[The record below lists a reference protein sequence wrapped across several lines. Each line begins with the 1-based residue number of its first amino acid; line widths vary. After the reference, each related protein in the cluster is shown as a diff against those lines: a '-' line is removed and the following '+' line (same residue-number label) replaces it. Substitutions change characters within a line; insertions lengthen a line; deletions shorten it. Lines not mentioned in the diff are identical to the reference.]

1 MRGCEHCE
9 VGCEC
14 EREYVRKCE
23 CVGGGRVSECEGMCE
38 GGVRERRCVR
48 SVCVKEHEGV

>member
-9 VGCEC
+9 VGYEC

-23 CVGGGRVSECEGMCE
+23 CVGGGRVS
-38 GGVRERRCVR
+38 VRECVR
-48 SVCVKEHEGV
+48 GCEREKVCEECMCKRA